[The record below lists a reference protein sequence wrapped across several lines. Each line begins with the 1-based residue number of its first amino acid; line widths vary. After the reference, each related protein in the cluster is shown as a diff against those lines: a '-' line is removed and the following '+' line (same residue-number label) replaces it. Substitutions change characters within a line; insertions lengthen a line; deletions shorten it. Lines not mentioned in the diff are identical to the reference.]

1 MFYAVVNAVKE
12 LAGMFDK
19 HDEKIV
25 QLEKE
30 NKQLQKTISD
40 LEKRLAKL
48 EKQK

>member
-1 MFYAVVNAVKE
+1 
-12 LAGMFDK
+12 MFDK
-19 HDEKIV
+19 QDDRIV

-40 LEKRLAKL
+40 LEKQNSEILKRLAKL